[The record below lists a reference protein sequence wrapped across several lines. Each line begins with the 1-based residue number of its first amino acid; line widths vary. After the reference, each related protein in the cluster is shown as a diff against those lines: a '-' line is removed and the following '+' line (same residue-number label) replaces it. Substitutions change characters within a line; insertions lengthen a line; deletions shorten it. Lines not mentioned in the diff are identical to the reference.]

1 MKKSDA
7 IRLKRVIESDRMSMT
22 CESASLIIKDLESVL
37 SDYFSVES
45 TPSLA
50 IKSENGGYLVQI
62 KFRAT
67 SLKTFASIP
76 DR

>member
-50 IKSENGGYLVQI
+50 IKSENGGYSVQI